1 MSTKLFGFR
10 TRIMQP
16 KSDTLLSL
24 LPYQFILNH
33 RFLRKIEA
41 KALQLEV
48 STLSFSDLK
57 SLVYGKSLKNV

>member
-1 MSTKLFGFR
+1 
-10 TRIMQP
+10 MQQ

-24 LPYQFILNH
+24 LPYQIILNNQ
-33 RFLRKIEA
+33 FLRKIES
-41 KALQLEV
+41 KALLLEV

>member
-1 MSTKLFGFR
+1 
-10 TRIMQP
+10 MQQ

-24 LPYQFILNH
+24 LPYQFILNN